1 MPSYLSLTSTNY
13 VKNSGPDL
21 IALRPLPR
29 LSLASSMSTGF
40 ILDRHR
46 DNPFGQAT
54 MLPSCNALGWFRQPD
69 QSLAGRSMTIFPCMS
84 TALRW

>member
-1 MPSYLSLTSTNY
+1 
-13 VKNSGPDL
+13 
-21 IALRPLPR
+21 
-29 LSLASSMSTGF
+29 MSTGF